1 MIAADGRASRIKAN
15 QMNKAV
21 LLASLGMAAAAVAS
35 GAQADSLAPGDER
48 FKFVAGWFLPAFGTD
63 VRFDGEAS
71 EGDDVNLDDDLGLD
85 RDQSGALL
93 GFEWRIADR
102 HRLGASWSSFSQNGE
117 RVFDEELTIGDETF
131 PVDAVVRTDW
141 SLDLIPITY
150 SYSFIKNEKN
160 EFAGTFG
167 IHLDRVSLR
176 LRAETSVSGEILD
189 LQSDHSADLPLPLIG
204 VRYDHHFSDTWSAGI
219 GASYFSI
226 EFGES
231 TLDAKG
237 SLYSVRGYAEYR
249 FQGRYG
255 AGIAID
261 AFKLDLEAEKNNF
274 SGGYEYDYWGPQL
287 YLIARF

>member
-1 MIAADGRASRIKAN
+1 MSTSKN
-15 QMNKAV
+15 
-21 LLASLGMAAAAVAS
+21 
-35 GAQADSLAPGDER
+35 
-48 FKFVAGWFLPAFGTD
+48 
-63 VRFDGEAS
+63 
-71 EGDDVNLDDDLGLD
+71 DLGLD

-102 HRLGASWSSFSQNGE
+102 HRLGANWSSFSQNGT
-117 RVFDEELTIGDETF
+117 RVFEEELTIGDETF
-131 PVDAVVRTDW
+131 PVDAVVKTDW

-176 LRAETSVSGEILD
+176 LRAETSVSGEVLD
-189 LQSDHSADLPLPLIG
+189 LQSDHSADLPLPLLG
-204 VRYDHHFSDTWSAGI
+204 LRYDHHFSDSWSAGV

>member
-1 MIAADGRASRIKAN
+1 MTHRATRLAAAGFGTL
-15 QMNKAV
+15 AV
-21 LLASLGMAAAAVAS
+21 LAGMVAS
-35 GAQADSLAPGDER
+35 ADSLKPGDER
-48 FKFVAGWFLPAFGTD
+48 FKFVAGWFLPSFGTD
-63 VRFDGEAS
+63 VRFDGDGSA
-71 EGDDVNLDDDLGLD
+71 GDEVNLDDDLGVD

-131 PVDAVVRTDW
+131 PIDAVVRTDW

-150 SYSFIKNEKN
+150 SYSFIKREKD

-167 IHLDRVSLR
+167 IHLDKVSIR
-176 LRAETSVSGEILD
+176 LRAETSATGEVLD
-189 LQSDHSADLPLPLIG
+189 LESDHAADLPLPLLG
-204 VRYDHHFSDTWSAGI
+204 LRYDHHFSDSWSAGVS
-219 GASYFSI
+219 ASYFSI

-237 SLYSVRGYAEYR
+237 SLFSGKVFAEYR

-255 AGIAID
+255 AGLAID
-261 AFKLDLEAEKNNF
+261 AFKLDLEATKNSF
-274 SGGYEYDYWGPQL
+274 SGGYEYEYWGPQL
-287 YLIARF
+287 YLTARF

>member
-1 MIAADGRASRIKAN
+1 
-15 QMNKAV
+15 MNKAI
-21 LLASLGMAAAAVAS
+21 LLATLGMTAVAVS
-35 GAQADSLAPGDER
+35 ADAQADSLAPGDER

-71 EGDDVNLDDDLGLD
+71 QGDDVNLDDDLGLD

-102 HRLGASWSSFSQNGE
+102 HRLGANWSSFSQNGT
-117 RVFDEELTIGDETF
+117 RVFEEELTIGDETF

-176 LRAETSVSGEILD
+176 VRAETSVSGDVLD
-189 LQSDHSADLPLPLIG
+189 LQSDHSADLPLPLLG
-204 VRYDHHFSDTWSAGI
+204 LRYDHHFSDTWSAGI

-231 TLDAKG
+231 TLDAEG

-249 FQGRYG
+249 FRGRYG

-261 AFKLDLEAEKNNF
+261 AFKLDLEASKNNF
-274 SGGYEYDYWGPQL
+274 SGGYEYDYWGPQI

>member
-1 MIAADGRASRIKAN
+1 
-15 QMNKAV
+15 MNKAV
-21 LLASLGMAAAAVAS
+21 LLVSLGMAAAS
-35 GAQADSLAPGDER
+35 PGAQADSRAPGDAR
-48 FKFVAGWFLPAFGTD
+48 FKFGAGWLLPAFGTD

-71 EGDDVNLDDDLGLD
+71 DGDDINLDDDLGLD

-131 PVDAVVRTDW
+131 PIDAVVRTNW

-150 SYSFIKNEKN
+150 SYSFIQNEKN
-160 EFAGTFG
+160 ELAGTFG

-176 LRAETSVSGEILD
+176 VRAETSVTGEVLD
-189 LQSDHSADLPLPLIG
+189 LQSDHSADLPLPLLG
-204 VRYDHHFSDTWSAGI
+204 LRYDHHFSDTWSAGVA
-219 GASYFSI
+219 ASYFTI

-231 TLDAKG
+231 TLDAEG
-237 SLYSVRGYAEYR
+237 SLYNAKAYVEYR

-255 AGIAID
+255 AGFAID
-261 AFKLDLEAEKNNF
+261 AFKLDLEATKNNF

>member
-1 MIAADGRASRIKAN
+1 MK
-15 QMNKAV
+15 KAV
-21 LLASLGMAAAAVAS
+21 LFVSLGMAAAAS
-35 GAQADSLAPGDER
+35 PGAQAADSLAPGDER

-71 EGDDVNLDDDLGLD
+71 EGDDVNLDNDLGLD

-102 HRLGASWSSFSQNGE
+102 HRLGANWSSFSQNGT

-131 PVDAVVRTDW
+131 PIDAVVRTDW

-176 LRAETSVSGEILD
+176 VRAETSVTGEVLD
-189 LQSDHSADLPLPLIG
+189 LQSDHSADLPLPLLG
-204 VRYDHHFSDTWSAGI
+204 LRYDHHFSDSWSAGI
-219 GASYFSI
+219 GASYFTI

-231 TLDAKG
+231 TLDAEG

-249 FQGRYG
+249 FRGRYG
-255 AGIAID
+255 AGIAVD
-261 AFKLDLEAEKNNF
+261 AFKLDLEATKNNF
-274 SGGYEYDYWGPQL
+274 SGGYEYDYWGPQI

>member
-1 MIAADGRASRIKAN
+1 MK
-15 QMNKAV
+15 KAV
-21 LLASLGMAAAAVAS
+21 LLASLGMAVAAS
-35 GAQADSLAPGDER
+35 PGAQAADSLAPGDER

-102 HRLGASWSSFSQNGE
+102 HRLGANWSSFSQNGE

-131 PVDAVVRTDW
+131 PIDAVVRTDW

-176 LRAETSVSGEILD
+176 LRAETSVTGEVLD
-189 LQSDHSADLPLPLIG
+189 LQSEHSADLPLPLLG
-204 VRYDHHFSDTWSAGI
+204 LRYDHHFSDSWSAGI

-226 EFGES
+226 EFGED
-231 TLDAKG
+231 TLDAEG

-249 FQGRYG
+249 FRGRYG

-261 AFKLDLEAEKNNF
+261 AFKLDLEADKNNF

-287 YLIARF
+287 YLTARF

>member
-1 MIAADGRASRIKAN
+1 MK
-15 QMNKAV
+15 KAV
-21 LLASLGMAAAAVAS
+21 LLASLGMAAAAAS
-35 GAQADSLAPGDER
+35 SGVKAESLAPGDER

-63 VRFDGEAS
+63 VRLDGEGS
-71 EGDDVNLDDDLGLD
+71 TGDDVNLDDDLGLD

-93 GFEWRIADR
+93 GFEWRMAER
-102 HRLGASWSSFSQNGE
+102 HRLGANWSSFSQNGT

-131 PVDAVVRTDW
+131 PVDAVVRTNW

-150 SYSFIKNEKN
+150 SYSFIQNEKN
-160 EFAGTFG
+160 ELAGTFG

-176 LRAETSVSGEILD
+176 LRAETSVTGEVLD
-189 LQSDHSADLPLPLIG
+189 LETDHSADLPLPLLG
-204 VRYDHHFSDTWSAGI
+204 LRYDHHFSDSWSAGI

-231 TLDAKG
+231 TLDAEG

-261 AFKLDLEAEKNNF
+261 AFKLDLEATKNSF
-274 SGGYEYDYWGPQL
+274 SGGYEYDYWGPQI